1 MISHTPAW
9 RANSRFP
16 PPLFLVRRPRHDGQ
30 IGLAIVSQRYPAPRI
45 PVWRERGMPALL
57 LITAAGFSGYA
68 ALLPVSPLWA
78 VHGGADAAGSGV
90 VNGLLLLAT
99 IATQPFVPRLL
110 ARFGTAPVLAAG
122 LLFLGGPSMLHL
134 VSDQLGWILAMSV
147 LRGFGFGILTVA
159 GSTTL
164 AQLVPPARHGAAIGA
179 YGAAIAIPQV
189 VLLPAGPSLVDGIG
203 YWIVFALGSTSILG
217 IAATPWL
224 ARALREND
232 VERPQ
237 FADTSDDATD
247 SDFSRRAFDDPS
259 RRRVASR
266 LARPTIILLGAT
278 LAGGGIITFAPQMSS
293 APLATAG
300 GLALFTVAAAVSRW
314 RVGSLADRY
323 GTRVFLWPLVL
334 LTVAGLA
341 LTALAV
347 ENPGGTT
354 VILFLIALAL
364 VGIGYGGIQNLTL
377 LLSLSAVSRR
387 EYGTAS
393 AFWNIGFDAGTGVGS
408 VLVGTIAA
416 GLSFSPA
423 LLVAAAIS
431 FATLPLAF
439 ARGRRI

>member
-1 MISHTPAW
+1 M
-9 RANSRFP
+9 P
-16 PPLFLVRRPRHDGQ
+16 P
-30 IGLAIVSQRYPAPRI
+30 
-45 PVWRERGMPALL
+45 LL
-57 LITAAGFSGYA
+57 LITAAGFSSYA
-68 ALLPVSPLWA
+68 ALLPVAPLLA
-78 VHGGADAAGSGV
+78 VQGGADTAGAGV

-122 LLFLGGPSMLHL
+122 LLFLGGPSLLHL

-147 LRGFGFGILTVA
+147 LRGFGFGVLTVT
-159 GSTTL
+159 GSSTL
-164 AQLVPPARHGAAIGA
+164 AHLVPPARHGAAIGA

-189 VLLPAGPSLVDGIG
+189 VLLPAGPSLVDVVG
-203 YWIVFALGSTSILG
+203 YWIVFALGSTSVLG
-217 IAATPWL
+217 IAATPCL
-224 ARALREND
+224 ARALRKNE
-232 VERPQ
+232 VERLL
-237 FADTSDDATD
+237 SDDAVDD
-247 SDFSRRAFDDPS
+247 SAGDDVPSQAFDDPS
-259 RRRVASR
+259 RRRVSSR

-293 APLATAG
+293 APLATAE

-314 RVGSLADRY
+314 RIGSLADRY
-323 GTRVFLWPLVL
+323 GTRMFLWPLVL

-341 LTALAV
+341 FTAVAV
-347 ENPGGTT
+347 ENPGDTK

-377 LLSLSAVSRR
+377 LLSLGSVSRR

-408 VLVGTIAA
+408 VLVGAIAA
-416 GLSFSPA
+416 GLSFPPA

-431 FATLPLAF
+431 LATLPLAF
-439 ARGRRI
+439 VRRRRT